1 MRRSLSLVAAACFG
15 LLTASPVSQVLAEAT
30 AKAGEVF
37 GDWVYECV
45 AVGEGREACALN
57 QSLVDQDSGKLL
69 VRFSLGR
76 DEQNDT
82 VSLVAL
88 VPLGI
93 DLEQGV
99 SGGLDDQPGFA
110 FRMRTCLTTSCIAS
124 VSVDA
129 GMLEK
134 MKQGTTLKIGF
145 KMMAEPQP
153 RVLGGSLRGI
163 TAGTKAAGF

>member
-1 MRRSLSLVAAACFG
+1 MRWSLALAAAACLG
-15 LLTASPVSQVLAEAT
+15 LLTVVPVVPAFAQAT
-30 AKAGEVF
+30 AKPGEVF

-57 QSLVDQDSGKLL
+57 QSLVDQETGKLL

-93 DLEQGV
+93 DFAAGV
-99 SGGLDDQPGFA
+99 SGGLDDAAGFQ
-110 FRMRTCLTTSCIAS
+110 MQLRTCLNTSCIAAAR
-124 VSVDA
+124 VDDA
-129 GMLEK
+129 MLEK

-145 KMMAEPQP
+145 KMMTEQQP
-153 RVLGGSLRGI
+153 RILGGSLRGI